1 MSSTHDQRTSR
12 TLGAL
17 LGVHAGDSLGAT
29 LEFQPWSSIISL
41 YPNGLREIVGGGPFH
56 WAPGSAT
63 DDTDLT
69 RAVLLA
75 YADYYAS
82 KSKSADS
89 SKDGSEFDVVKAS
102 ANYAVKWNEGDWPN
116 RRKGS
121 RPVDIGNATREGLS
135 NYKRT
140 KDPSRSGA
148 GQGSAGN
155 GSLMR
160 CIPTALFAAPD
171 ARIQDSLAISAFT
184 HDDVRCTVAC
194 AAYNEM
200 VASLVRGE
208 SVKDAVEIGKN
219 VARELN
225 GKKVVDAI
233 IEGEKIDLELV
244 AREGPQKHNFTP
256 SGFVLSSLKIAVAAL
271 VDERGFEE
279 VLVDVVRLGGGE

>member
-29 LEFQPWSSIISL
+29 LEFQPWSSIIGL

-56 WAPGSAT
+56 WAAGAAT

-82 KSKSADS
+82 KTKSADS
-89 SKDGSEFDVVKAS
+89 SKDGTEFDVVEAS
-102 ANYAVKWNEGDWPN
+102 ANYAAKWNEGDWPN

-160 CIPTALFAAPD
+160 CIPTALFATPD